1 MTDMKDYIAT
11 LLHSRKKS
19 SNLGKLPLKKPAQF
33 EPAFYFDKS
42 YFS

>member
-1 MTDMKDYIAT
+1 MTDMKDYIAIP
-11 LLHSRKKS
+11 LHSHKKN
-19 SNLGKLPLKKPAQF
+19 SNVGKLPLKKPAQF